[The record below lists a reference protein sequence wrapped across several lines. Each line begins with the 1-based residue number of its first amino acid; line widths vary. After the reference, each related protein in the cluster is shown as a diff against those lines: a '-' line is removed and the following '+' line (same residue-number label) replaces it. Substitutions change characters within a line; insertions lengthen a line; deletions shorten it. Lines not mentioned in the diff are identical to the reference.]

1 MTVFSDFW
9 GQVGSDVHVFR
20 LILDDF
26 GSILVSFWLHFEARG
41 RPERCLGGVL
51 GPNGDI
57 LGQKGAPEGSNVTFL
72 GPNGA
77 PRAPKM
83 RSKWCQKVIKNTGVF
98 GIIFLCRFCHILAP
112 NLSEFRRLFLAFSV
126 KSVERVKT
134 WILARRLSEKLIFE
148 GPRSPKTAQ
157 KHSRKLFGTR
167 RVFRSTFGCIF

>member
-1 MTVFSDFW
+1 MFTF
-9 GQVGSDVHVFR
+9 FR
-20 LILDDF
+20 LILVDF

-98 GIIFLCRFCHILAP
+98 GIIFLRRFCHILAP
-112 NLSEFRRLFLAFSV
+112 NLSEFRRMFLAFSV